1 MMDATALKQG
11 YLDSGPLRK
20 NSPAGFLRARILVY
34 APYLNAD
41 RQSDSLTLLEIT
53 TQIPT
58 TFRTA
63 PDVPP
68 VPFIRFGLVTCWKG
82 TKDRV
87 RCPHIRRVGIASA
100 NFDKDICAFDRA
112 VQMGADAAA
121 RFHAVLVND
130 AHL

>member
-63 PDVPP
+63 PEQV
-68 VPFIRFGLVTCWKG
+68 RAYAELVK
-82 TKDRV
+82 
-87 RCPHIRRVGIASA
+87 IA
-100 NFDKDICAFDRA
+100 KIEP
-112 VQMGADAAA
+112 Q
-121 RFHAVLVND
+121 
-130 AHL
+130 

>member
-63 PDVPP
+63 PY
-68 VPFIRFGLVTCWKG
+68 
-82 TKDRV
+82 
-87 RCPHIRRVGIASA
+87 RCLIAT
-100 NFDKDICAFDRA
+100 DL
-112 VQMGADAAA
+112 MGQRTIQLSYA
-121 RFHAVLVND
+121 
-130 AHL
+130 